1 MAKRSDTLETVLL
14 AVELLRRIPR
24 GRKITARDLHQQL
37 KDAGIDRDLRTIQR
51 QLEMLSQHFEI
62 ERDDRSK
69 PYGYRWL
76 EQAKALA
83 VPNLTPQESLLL
95 QLAEKHLKNLLPPRL
110 MKSMEGF
117 FSQSRRNLGHDSTA
131 HLEKQWP
138 SKVRVV
144 ATSQPLLAPKVL
156 PGVFEVVSEA
166 LYSNLWLSLDYRN
179 SVGKRSKVDVMP
191 LGLAQQGPRL
201 YLVCRYKDYD
211 NERSLALHR
220 IISAEASTLTFERP
234 KEFDL
239 KKYDDDGRFGFG
251 EGEQVQLSFR
261 IKHIDGLH
269 LLESP
274 LSNDQKVIELADG
287 KLEIKAT
294 VVDSAMLEW
303 WLRGFGDSVTK
314 VRKIPIRIG
323 LKQKSEL
330 EAGRCSQCLD
340 SPIR

>member
-24 GRKITARDLHQQL
+24 GRKVTAGELHSQL

-51 QLEMLSQHFEI
+51 QLEMLSEHFEI
-62 ERDDRSK
+62 ERDDRNK

-95 QLAEKHLKNLLPPRL
+95 QLAEEHLKNLLPPRL

-117 FSQSRRNLGHDSTA
+117 FTQARRNLGPDSSA
-131 HLEKQWP
+131 SLEKQWRN
-138 SKVRVV
+138 KVRVV
-144 ATSQPLLAPKVL
+144 ATSQPLLPPKVV

-166 LYSNLWLSLDYRN
+166 LYCNRWLNLNYKN
-179 SVGKRSKVDVMP
+179 SGGVVNEIVVMP

-201 YLVCRYKDYD
+201 YLVCRYKGFS

-220 IISAEASTLTFERP
+220 VLFAESSTIPFERP
-234 KEFDL
+234 KDFDL

-251 EGEQVQLSFR
+251 EGEKILLTFNIMR
-261 IKHIDGLH
+261 AAGLH

-274 LSNDQKVIELADG
+274 LSSDQKAVELSNEQLKIA
-287 KLEIKAT
+287 AT
-294 VVDSAMLEW
+294 VVDSEMLDW
-303 WLRGFGDSVTK
+303 WLRGFGSAISQISK
-314 VRKIPIRIG
+314 VNI
-323 LKQKSEL
+323 Q
-330 EAGRCSQCLD
+330 
-340 SPIR
+340 